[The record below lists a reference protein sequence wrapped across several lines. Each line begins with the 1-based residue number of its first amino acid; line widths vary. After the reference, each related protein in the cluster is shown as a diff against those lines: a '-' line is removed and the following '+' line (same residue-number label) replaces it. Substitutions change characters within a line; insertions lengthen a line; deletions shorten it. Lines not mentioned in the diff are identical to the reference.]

1 MSELKDET
9 LTKAYNALAALQS
22 EMSQG
27 ELDALFSRLMASP
40 ERMREE
46 LKAEVIEEIRSDLQ
60 IDEDPFPCDFY
71 TESDQTVV
79 LGMGKH
85 ERQIKIRYLNIED
98 ATRLSAHIPDVI
110 RYVHNKGPSL
120 LNNLSFETLIN
131 DVLMHGLRDTS
142 NGKPT
147 KFMIKLYEE
156 LAACLSTPDNYVT
169 AGFLRACQP
178 AQIINAIKRLV
189 SVNQSFFIDLWHE
202 VPGSIR
208 TLVDTNFGRIMRT
221 IKNLGQ
227 KVSASVAALDSA
239 GGISSGGT
247 TSGSISLPKNTDSDS
262 GKSKAST
269 SSKPSASKR
278 RSTGAKTAPATSNGG
293 R

>member
-9 LTKAYNALAALQS
+9 LNKAYAALAALDG
-22 EMSQG
+22 EMSND
-27 ELDALFSRLMASP
+27 ELSALFSRLMASP

-46 LKAEVIEEIRSDLQ
+46 LKAEIAEEIRNEME
-60 IDEDPFPCDFY
+60 IEEDPFPCEFY
-71 TESDQTVV
+71 TESDHTVT

-85 ERQIKIRYLNIED
+85 ERQIVIRYLNIED

-110 RYVHNKGPSL
+110 RYLYNKGPSVVG
-120 LNNLSFETLIN
+120 NLSFETLIN
-131 DVLMHGLRDTS
+131 DVLMAGLRDTR

-156 LAACLSTPDNYVT
+156 LALCLSTPDNYVT

-178 AQIINAIKRLV
+178 AQVINAIKRLV

-208 TLVDTNFGRIMRT
+208 TLVDTNFGKIIKI

-227 KVSASVAALDSA
+227 KVSASVEVLDSA
-239 GGISSGGT
+239 GGIPSGGT
-247 TSGSISLPKNTDSDS
+247 TNGSTPSGKSTGSDS
-262 GKSKAST
+262 EKSKAST
-269 SSKPSASKR
+269 LLKRSGSKR
-278 RSTGAKTAPATSNGG
+278 PATAAKTAKATSTGG